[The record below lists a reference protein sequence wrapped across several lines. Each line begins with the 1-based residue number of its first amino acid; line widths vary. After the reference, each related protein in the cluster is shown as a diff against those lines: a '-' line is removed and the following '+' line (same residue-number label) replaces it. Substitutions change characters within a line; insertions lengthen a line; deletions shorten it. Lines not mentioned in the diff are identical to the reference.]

1 MYNYTIQGI
10 YLELIPL
17 VFILLIFISI
27 ICYGID
33 RHRKGKK
40 YYKIGLYLFIISLLF
55 AIITYTNRY
64 RFSLSQ
70 IIYLIDLVLFIYFVM
85 KIRSPKIAQKV
96 INIIFIITL
105 FHFVFMYF
113 KAPELIIPMVLG
125 LLIRGA
131 YALSYYLG
139 THLSENMYYE
149 SNIVIKKIKDVNIR
163 FGLVYPNV
171 YKVAMTSL
179 GYQILYHLLNE
190 REDTYCERIV
200 YPYTRSI
207 ETNSPLS
214 DFNIISFTLQFEQD
228 YFNLIEIL
236 KKAEIPIKREER
248 KNSDPLIIAGGPC
261 VTANPMPLFDF
272 IDIFIIGEGEEVL
285 KELIEK
291 YNELD
296 NPKDNLKSFLD
307 IEGLY
312 IPKYDNKTEIA
323 LIEDMD
329 KNYHITKPIV
339 IESEDISYRPAFGNA
354 ILLNVSRGC
363 SRGCRFCMSGYLY
376 RPQRETSLEKLIEV
390 AKISRE
396 NTNINRIA
404 LISYAVSDYSQIDEL
419 TSSLLDLG
427 FEIST
432 PSMRIETITNE
443 TLKFLKESGLRTLTI
458 APESIYKLRKSINK
472 DISDDLIDNVV
483 EKALKKGFNLKL
495 YFIIGFP
502 NETEED
508 ILNLTKYIKSI
519 EDKKNTI
526 NKKLSVK
533 FSINALIPKAQTPLQ
548 WETYD
553 YNAIKLKMRYLK
565 KELKGINVKFD
576 SAKYGLMQY
585 VLSCAGRELGDL
597 LEKYYDEKISTSIWK
612 KYLPDYKLEDE
623 LPWSNIDIGLR
634 EDFLI
639 EEYEKMQK
647 NENTPWCESDRCY
660 NCKYNCL

>member
-33 RHRKGKK
+33 RHKKGKK

-64 RFSLSQ
+64 KFSLSQ

-329 KNYHITKPIV
+329 KNYHITNPIV
-339 IESEDISYRPAFGNA
+339 IESEDIAYRPAFGNA

-432 PSMRIETITNE
+432 PSMRIETITDE

-458 APESIYKLRKSINK
+458 VPESIYKLRKSINK

-483 EKALKKGFNLKL
+483 EKALKKGFNLKF

-508 ILNLTKYIKSI
+508 ILNLSKYIKSI
-519 EDKKNTI
+519 DDKKNTI

-548 WETYD
+548 WESYD

-597 LEKYYDEKISTSIWK
+597 LEKYYDKKISTSIWK